1 MAKIIVEPRMRGF
14 ISLTAHPDGCAT
26 RVVKEI
32 EIAKEFALSDKPK
45 NVLVIGSSQG
55 YGLSS
60 LLTSCFGYGD
70 KTLGICFEKPPS
82 ANKTATA
89 GWYNLVEAHKQADAE
104 SRELYTINGDAFSQQ
119 VKNTAAEKINQLKV
133 LEFMV
138 LILGGYSN
146 LQNMCSSTF
155 FMCWSIIFT
164 C

>member
-89 GWYNLVEAHKQADAE
+89 GWYNLV
-104 SRELYTINGDAFSQQ
+104 
-119 VKNTAAEKINQLKV
+119 
-133 LEFMV
+133 
-138 LILGGYSN
+138 
-146 LQNMCSSTF
+146 
-155 FMCWSIIFT
+155 
-164 C
+164 